1 MCYNAGMSL
10 LSAQWQ
16 GFGWCLLLYTLI
28 FLFVHLVSVAAVG
41 YRTLFKKP
49 PPEKA
54 EPPKPPEKKP
64 ETVYY
69 LVERKKK
76 RASKTYS
83 EPKEISFR

>member
-10 LSAQWQ
+10 LSVQWQ
-16 GFGWCLLLYTLI
+16 GFGWCFLLFALV
-28 FLFVHLVSVAAVG
+28 FLVVHLVRGAAVG
-41 YRTLFKKP
+41 YRSLFKKA
-49 PPEKA
+49 PPEKE

-76 RASKTYS
+76 RASKAYS